1 MQYGVEIWGWE
12 EKKELEK
19 VMFDYVR
26 WIFKLD
32 FCTPRYIISRELGMD
47 KLKIGWGLRA
57 RKYEERI
64 TEIKEE
70 NIIRECWEEKK
81 RNRWE
86 DRYGK
91 EREKYYNRNGWG
103 IEGVEVEGIERKDML
118 GKLLIRE
125 RDIQSRKRRKE

>member
-1 MQYGVEIWGWE
+1 MTARKIQGLEERICKKDYLRRWMLFKYLVQSVMQYEVEIWGWE

-26 WIFKLD
+26 WMFKLD

-57 RKYEERI
+57 RKFEERM
-64 TEIKEE
+64 EIKEE
-70 NIIRECWEEKK
+70 SLIRKCWEEKK

-91 EREKYYNRNGWG
+91 ERERYYNRN
-103 IEGVEVEGIERKDML
+103 
-118 GKLLIRE
+118 
-125 RDIQSRKRRKE
+125 S